1 MSAAAWHRVQERFTW
16 RAVAELTAQRYA
28 STIDAVK
35 GTSAGTGDGDN
46 RPAPVRARANGA

>member
-1 MSAAAWHRVQERFTW
+1 MSAAAWRRVQERFTW
-16 RAVAELTAQRYA
+16 KAVAELTAQRYA

-35 GTSAGTGDGDN
+35 GPGTGDDDN